1 MTESSENLFNQILAK
16 NPGIPAE
23 ELHSMVERK
32 KQESHG
38 LLSDE
43 GAVRLLAQQLAGL
56 SGQSINI
63 SDQRISS
70 VQAGLSDATI
80 SGEILSISQLR
91 EFQRSDGSV
100 GKLVRVKL
108 KDSSGA
114 ITCVLWDSTA
124 EIVEKEQLST
134 GSKLRLAHGDTR
146 LGLAGEVEFHL
157 GSRSNIEILSRT
169 PTIALAPISRET
181 QETSSSS
188 ISPGTV
194 RLRIRKLQRSRG
206 ENGPAW
212 ALCENADGL
221 TMAKFWDASME
232 TVLSMG
238 EGSVITIKNP
248 WMTERNGMVYLNA
261 GARSSITRETLV
273 DIESAPPVTIAS
285 IKPGNKLYTT
295 RGVVVERTDPREIE
309 TREGRRTRVSNIR
322 VEDGTGKIRVALW
335 DNHAQIVESLRMG
348 DAIRLTGIKA
358 RESSNGEL
366 EASTVFLTQI
376 DSYDNRLRQELEGN
390 CKIR

>member
-1 MTESSENLFNQILAK
+1 LTESSENLINHILAK
-16 NPGIPAE
+16 NPGMPRG
-23 ELHSMVERK
+23 ELLSLIERK

-43 GAVRLLAQQLAGL
+43 GAARLLAQQLAGL
-56 SGQSINI
+56 SGESVNI
-63 SDQRISS
+63 LDQRISS
-70 VQAGLSDATI
+70 IEAGLSDATI
-80 SGEILSISQLR
+80 SGEILSVSQLR

-100 GKLVRVKL
+100 GRLVRLKL
-108 KDSSGA
+108 RDGSGQ

-124 EIVEKEQLST
+124 EIVKKEQLGE
-134 GSKLRLAHGDTR
+134 GSKLRLAHGYTR

-157 GSRSNIEILSRT
+157 GSRSNIEVLTRT
-169 PTIALAPISRET
+169 PAKGLAF
-181 QETSSSS
+181 SSSDVRDS
-188 ISPGTV
+188 SPVNISPETV
-194 RLRIRKLQRSRG
+194 RVRIRKLQKSRG
-206 ENGPAW
+206 EKGPAW
-212 ALCENADGL
+212 ALCENEQGL
-221 TMAKFWDASME
+221 TMAKFWDDNME

-248 WMTERNGMVYLNA
+248 WVTERNGMVYLNA
-261 GARSSITRETLV
+261 GSKSSITKETHV
-273 DIESAPPVTIAS
+273 DIESPPPVTIAS
-285 IKPGNKLYTT
+285 IKPGPKLYTT

-322 VEDGTGKIRVALW
+322 VEDGTGRIRIALW
-335 DNHAQIVESLRMG
+335 DNHAQLVETLRMG

-376 DSYDNRLRQELEGN
+376 EKS
-390 CKIR
+390 

>member
-1 MTESSENLFNQILAK
+1 MTESSENLLNQILAK
-16 NPGIPAE
+16 NPGMPRE
-23 ELHSMVERK
+23 ELLSMVERK

-43 GAVRLLAQQLAGL
+43 GAARLLAQQLAGL

-108 KDSSGA
+108 KDGSGQ

-124 EIVEKEQLST
+124 EIVEKEQLSA
-134 GSKLRLAHGDTR
+134 GSELRLAHGYTR

-157 GSRSNIEILSRT
+157 GSRSSIEILSRT
-169 PTIALAPISRET
+169 AMSELALSSAVARESPPVT
-181 QETSSSS
+181 
-188 ISPGTV
+188 ISPETV
-194 RLRIRKLQRSRG
+194 RVRIRKLQRSRG

-212 ALCENADGL
+212 ALCENEEGL
-221 TMAKFWDASME
+221 TMAKFWDDNME

-238 EGSVITIKNP
+238 EGSIITIKNP
-248 WMTERNGMVYLNA
+248 WITERNGMVYLNA
-261 GARSSITRETLV
+261 GARSSITKETLV

-322 VEDGTGKIRVALW
+322 VEDGTGKIRIALW
-335 DNHAQIVESLRMG
+335 DNHAQLVESLRMG
-348 DAIRLTGIKA
+348 DAIKLTGIKA

-376 DSYDNRLRQELEGN
+376 EKS
-390 CKIR
+390 

>member
-1 MTESSENLFNQILAK
+1 MTESSENLLNQILAK
-16 NPGIPAE
+16 NLDMSRAE
-23 ELHSMVERK
+23 LLSMVERK

-56 SGQSINI
+56 SGQSVSI
-63 SDQRISS
+63 SDLRISS
-70 VQAGLSDATI
+70 VQAGLSDATF
-80 SGEILSISQLR
+80 SGEILSINQLR

-108 KDSSGA
+108 KDGSGQ
-114 ITCVLWDSTA
+114 ITCVLWDSMA
-124 EIVEKEQLST
+124 EIVEKEQLT
-134 GSKLRLAHGDTR
+134 IGSKLRLAHGYTR

-169 PTIALAPISRET
+169 TTTSPAFSSRET
-181 QETSSSS
+181 QESPSIN
-188 ISPGTV
+188 ISPETV
-194 RLRIRKLQRSRG
+194 RVRIKKLQKSRG

-212 ALCENADGL
+212 ALCENEEGL
-221 TMAKFWDASME
+221 MMAKFWDDNME

-261 GARSSITRETLV
+261 GAKSSITKETLV
-273 DIESAPPVTIAS
+273 DIESPPPVTIAS

-322 VEDGTGKIRVALW
+322 VEDGTGKIRIALW

-376 DSYDNRLRQELEGN
+376 EKS
-390 CKIR
+390 

>member
-1 MTESSENLFNQILAK
+1 MTETSENLLNQILTK
-16 NPGIPAE
+16 NPDMQRE
-23 ELHSMVERK
+23 ELLSMVERK

-56 SGQSINI
+56 SGQSVNI
-63 SDQRISS
+63 SDLRISS

-80 SGEILSISQLR
+80 SGEILAMSQLR
-91 EFQRSDGSV
+91 EFRRSDGSV
-100 GKLVRVKL
+100 GKLVRIKL
-108 KDSSGA
+108 KDGSGQ
-114 ITCVLWDSTA
+114 ITCVLWDSMA
-124 EIVEKEQLST
+124 EIVEKEQLTS
-134 GSKLRLAHGDTR
+134 GSKLRLAHGYTR
-146 LGLAGEVEFHL
+146 LGVAGEVEFHL
-157 GSRSNIEILSRT
+157 GSRSSIEVLTRT
-169 PTIALAPISRET
+169 PM
-181 QETSSSS
+181 TSPTLSSGAVQVSQSAS
-188 ISPGTV
+188 ILPETV
-194 RLRIRKLQRSRG
+194 RVRIRKLQKSRG

-212 ALCENADGL
+212 ALCENEEGL
-221 TMAKFWDASME
+221 TMAKFWDDNME

-238 EGSVITIKNP
+238 EGSIITIKNP
-248 WMTERNGMVYLNA
+248 WITERNGMVYLNA
-261 GARSSITRETLV
+261 GARSSIIKERLV
-273 DIESAPPVTIAS
+273 AIESPPPVTIAS
-285 IKPGNKLYTT
+285 IKPGPKLYTT

-322 VEDGTGKIRVALW
+322 VEDGTGKIRIALW

-376 DSYDNRLRQELEGN
+376 EKS
-390 CKIR
+390 

>member
-1 MTESSENLFNQILAK
+1 MIESSENLLTQILAK
-16 NPGIPAE
+16 NPDMQRE
-23 ELHSMVERK
+23 ELLSMVERK

-56 SGQSINI
+56 SGQSVNI
-63 SDQRISS
+63 SDLRISS
-70 VQAGLSDATI
+70 VQAGLSDTTI

-108 KDSSGA
+108 KDGSGQ

-124 EIVEKEQLST
+124 EIVEKEQLAT
-134 GSKLRLAHGDTR
+134 GSRLRLAHGYTR

-157 GSRSNIEILSRT
+157 GSRSSIEILSKT
-169 PTIALAPISRET
+169 PVIGPSLSSLET
-181 QETSSSS
+181 QQSASVG
-188 ISPGTV
+188 ISPETV
-194 RLRIRKLQRSRG
+194 RVRIRKLQKSRG

-212 ALCENADGL
+212 ALCENEEGL
-221 TMAKFWDASME
+221 TMAKFWDSNME

-248 WMTERNGMVYLNA
+248 WITERNGMVYLNA
-261 GARSSITRETLV
+261 GSRSSITKEAF
-273 DIESAPPVTIAS
+273 DIESPPPVTIAS
-285 IKPGNKLYTT
+285 IKPGPKLYTT

-322 VEDGTGKIRVALW
+322 VEDGTGKIRIALW
-335 DNHAQIVESLRMG
+335 DNHAQFVESLRMG

-358 RESSNGEL
+358 RESSTGEL

-376 DSYDNRLRQELEGN
+376 EKS
-390 CKIR
+390 

>member
-16 NPGIPAE
+16 NPGIPRE
-23 ELHSMVERK
+23 ELLSMVERK

-70 VQAGLSDATI
+70 IQAGLSDATI
-80 SGEILSISQLR
+80 SGEILSVSQLR

-100 GKLVRVKL
+100 GRLVRLKL
-108 KDSSGA
+108 RDGSGQ
-114 ITCVLWDSTA
+114 ITGVLWDSTA
-124 EIVEKEQLST
+124 EIVEKEQLGE
-134 GSKLRLAHGDTR
+134 GSKLRLAHGYTR

-194 RLRIRKLQRSRG
+194 RLRIRKL
-206 ENGPAW
+206 
-212 ALCENADGL
+212 
-221 TMAKFWDASME
+221 
-232 TVLSMG
+232 
-238 EGSVITIKNP
+238 
-248 WMTERNGMVYLNA
+248 
-261 GARSSITRETLV
+261 
-273 DIESAPPVTIAS
+273 
-285 IKPGNKLYTT
+285 
-295 RGVVVERTDPREIE
+295 
-309 TREGRRTRVSNIR
+309 
-322 VEDGTGKIRVALW
+322 
-335 DNHAQIVESLRMG
+335 
-348 DAIRLTGIKA
+348 
-358 RESSNGEL
+358 
-366 EASTVFLTQI
+366 
-376 DSYDNRLRQELEGN
+376 
-390 CKIR
+390 

>member
-1 MTESSENLFNQILAK
+1 M
-16 NPGIPAE
+16 
-23 ELHSMVERK
+23 
-32 KQESHG
+32 
-38 LLSDE
+38 
-43 GAVRLLAQQLAGL
+43 
-56 SGQSINI
+56 
-63 SDQRISS
+63 
-70 VQAGLSDATI
+70 
-80 SGEILSISQLR
+80 
-91 EFQRSDGSV
+91 
-100 GKLVRVKL
+100 
-108 KDSSGA
+108 
-114 ITCVLWDSTA
+114 A
-124 EIVEKEQLST
+124 EIVEKEQLT
-134 GSKLRLAHGDTR
+134 IGSKLRLAHGYTR

-169 PTIALAPISRET
+169 TTTSPAFSSRET
-181 QETSSSS
+181 QESPSIN
-188 ISPGTV
+188 ISPETV
-194 RLRIRKLQRSRG
+194 RVRIKKLQKSRG

-212 ALCENADGL
+212 ALCENEEGL
-221 TMAKFWDASME
+221 MMAKFWDDNME

-261 GARSSITRETLV
+261 GAKSSITKETLV
-273 DIESAPPVTIAS
+273 DIESPPPVTIAS

-322 VEDGTGKIRVALW
+322 VEDGTGKIRIALW

-376 DSYDNRLRQELEGN
+376 EKS
-390 CKIR
+390 

>member
-1 MTESSENLFNQILAK
+1 MTESSENLLNHILAK
-16 NPGIPAE
+16 NPGMVRE
-23 ELHSMVERK
+23 ELLSMVERK

-43 GAVRLLAQQLAGL
+43 GAMRLLAQQLAGL
-56 SGQSINI
+56 SGQLVNI

-91 EFQRSDGSV
+91 EFQRSDGSI

-108 KDSSGA
+108 KDGSGQ
-114 ITCVLWDSTA
+114 ITCVLWDSSA
-124 EIVEKEQLST
+124 EIVEKERLAT
-134 GSKLRLAHGDTR
+134 GSKLRLAHGYTR

-157 GSRSNIEILSRT
+157 GSRSIIEILSRT
-169 PTIALAPISRET
+169 PATELALSPAVA
-181 QETSSSS
+181 QE
-188 ISPGTV
+188 SPPVNLSPETV
-194 RLRIRKLQRSRG
+194 RVRIRKLQRSRG

-212 ALCENADGL
+212 ALCENEDGL
-221 TMAKFWDASME
+221 TMAKFWDDNME

-238 EGSVITIKNP
+238 EGSIITIKNP
-248 WMTERNGMVYLNA
+248 WITERNGMVYLNA
-261 GARSSITRETLV
+261 GSKSSITKETLV
-273 DIESAPPVTIAS
+273 DIKSPPPVTIAS
-285 IKPGNKLYTT
+285 IKPGPKLYTT

-335 DNHAQIVESLRMG
+335 DNHAQIVETLRMG

-376 DSYDNRLRQELEGN
+376 EKS
-390 CKIR
+390 

>member
-1 MTESSENLFNQILAK
+1 MTESSENLLNQILAK
-16 NPGIPAE
+16 NPGMRRE
-23 ELHSMVERK
+23 ELLSMIERK

-91 EFQRSDGSV
+91 EFQRPDGSV

-108 KDSSGA
+108 KDGSGQ

-124 EIVEKEQLST
+124 EIVEKEQLATRSE
-134 GSKLRLAHGDTR
+134 LRLAHGYTR

-157 GSRSNIEILSRT
+157 GSRSSIEILSRT
-169 PTIALAPISRET
+169 ATSELALGSAVARESPPVT
-181 QETSSSS
+181 
-188 ISPGTV
+188 ISPETV
-194 RLRIRKLQRSRG
+194 RVRIRKLQRSRG

-212 ALCENADGL
+212 ALCENEEGL
-221 TMAKFWDASME
+221 TMAKFWDDNME

-238 EGSVITIKNP
+238 EGSIITIKNP
-248 WMTERNGMVYLNA
+248 WITERNGMVYLNA
-261 GARSSITRETLV
+261 GARSSITKETLV

-295 RGVVVERTDPREIE
+295 RGVVVERTDPRVIE

-322 VEDGTGKIRVALW
+322 VEDGTGKIRIALW

-348 DAIRLTGIKA
+348 DAIKLTGIKA

-376 DSYDNRLRQELEGN
+376 EKS
-390 CKIR
+390 

>member
-1 MTESSENLFNQILAK
+1 MIESSENLLNQILAK
-16 NPGIPAE
+16 NPDMQRE
-23 ELHSMVERK
+23 ELLSMVERK

-56 SGQSINI
+56 SGQAVNI
-63 SDQRISS
+63 SDLRISS
-70 VQAGLSDATI
+70 IQAGLSDATI
-80 SGEILSISQLR
+80 SGEILSVSQLR

-108 KDSSGA
+108 KDGSGQ

-124 EIVEKEQLST
+124 EIVEKEQLAT
-134 GSKLRLAHGDTR
+134 GSKLRLAHGYTR

-157 GSRSNIEILSRT
+157 GSRSTIEILNRV
-169 PTIALAPISRET
+169 PTAGPLIDSGRI
-181 QETSSSS
+181 QENPSLN
-188 ISPGTV
+188 ISPESV
-194 RLRIRKLQRSRG
+194 RVRIRKLQRSRG

-212 ALCENADGL
+212 ALCENEQGL
-221 TMAKFWDASME
+221 TMAKFWDDNME
-232 TVLSMG
+232 AVLSMG
-238 EGSVITIKNP
+238 EGSIITIKNP

-261 GARSSITRETLV
+261 GARSSITKETLV
-273 DIESAPPVTIAS
+273 DIESPPPVTIAS
-285 IKPGNKLYTT
+285 IKPGPKLYTT
-295 RGVVVERTDPREIE
+295 RGVVIERTDAREIE

-335 DNHAQIVESLRMG
+335 DNLAQIVESLRMG

-376 DSYDNRLRQELEGN
+376 EKS
-390 CKIR
+390 

>member
-1 MTESSENLFNQILAK
+1 MTESSDNLLDHILEK
-16 NPGIPAE
+16 NPGMPRE
-23 ELHSMVERK
+23 ELLSLIERK

-56 SGQSINI
+56 SGQSVNM
-63 SDQRISS
+63 SDLRISS
-70 VQAGLSDATI
+70 VQTGLSDATI
-80 SGEILSISQLR
+80 SGEILLISQLR

-100 GKLVRVKL
+100 GKLVRIKL
-108 KDSSGA
+108 KDGSGQ

-124 EIVEKEQLST
+124 EIVEKQQLAT
-134 GSKLRLAHGDTR
+134 GCKLRLSHGYTR

-157 GSRSNIEILSRT
+157 GSRSHLEVLSKT
-169 PTIALAPISRET
+169 SPNGPAISSLLSQESPPATISAE
-181 QETSSSS
+181 
-188 ISPGTV
+188 TV
-194 RLRIRKLQRSRG
+194 RVRIRKLQKSRG

-212 ALCENADGL
+212 ALCENEDGL
-221 TMAKFWDASME
+221 TMAKFWDDNME

-248 WMTERNGMVYLNA
+248 WITERNGMVYLNA
-261 GARSSITRETLV
+261 GSRSSITKETLV
-273 DIESAPPVTIAS
+273 NIESPPPVTIAS
-285 IKPGNKLYTT
+285 IKPGPKLYTT

-309 TREGRRTRVSNIR
+309 TKEGRRTRVSNIR
-322 VEDGTGKIRVALW
+322 VEDGTGKIRIALW
-335 DNHAQIVESLRMG
+335 DNHAQFAESLRMG

-376 DSYDNRLRQELEGN
+376 EKS
-390 CKIR
+390 

>member
-1 MTESSENLFNQILAK
+1 MTESPENLLNHILAK
-16 NPGIPAE
+16 NPGMARE
-23 ELHSMVERK
+23 ELVSMVERK
-32 KQESHG
+32 KHESHG

-56 SGQSINI
+56 SGQSVNI
-63 SDQRISS
+63 SDLRISS

-80 SGEILSISQLR
+80 SGEILSMSQLR

-108 KDSSGA
+108 KDGSGQ
-114 ITCVLWDSTA
+114 ITCALWDSSA
-124 EIVEKEQLST
+124 EIVEKEQLAT
-134 GSKLRLAHGDTR
+134 GSKLRLSHGYTR

-169 PTIALAPISRET
+169 PATGLALGSGV
-181 QETSSSS
+181 QESPSVS
-188 ISPGTV
+188 ISPETV
-194 RLRIRKLQRSRG
+194 RVRIRKLQRSRG
-206 ENGPAW
+206 EKGPAW
-212 ALCENADGL
+212 ALCENEEGL
-221 TMAKFWDASME
+221 TMAKFWDDNME

-248 WMTERNGMVYLNA
+248 WITERNGMVYLNA
-261 GARSSITRETLV
+261 GARSSITKETPV
-273 DIESAPPVTIAS
+273 DIEIPPPVTIAS
-285 IKPGNKLYTT
+285 IKPGPKLYTT
-295 RGVVVERTDPREIE
+295 RGVVVERTDVREIE

-322 VEDGTGKIRVALW
+322 VEDGTGKIRIALW
-335 DNHAQIVESLRMG
+335 DDLAQIVESLRMG

-376 DSYDNRLRQELEGN
+376 EKS
-390 CKIR
+390 

>member
-1 MTESSENLFNQILAK
+1 MTESSDNLLNHILSK
-16 NPGIPAE
+16 NPGMPRE
-23 ELHSMVERK
+23 ELLSLIERK

-38 LLSDE
+38 LLSNE

-56 SGQSINI
+56 SGEAVNI

-70 VQAGLSDATI
+70 VQAGLSDTTI

-108 KDSSGA
+108 KDGSGQ

-124 EIVEKEQLST
+124 EIVEKEQLGD
-134 GSKLRLAHGDTR
+134 GSRLRLAHGYTR

-157 GSRSNIEILSRT
+157 GSRSNIEVLSRT
-169 PTIALAPISRET
+169 PSAGLALSSAGSQERVPASMSPET
-181 QETSSSS
+181 
-188 ISPGTV
+188 
-194 RLRIRKLQRSRG
+194 
-206 ENGPAW
+206 
-212 ALCENADGL
+212 
-221 TMAKFWDASME
+221 KFWDDNME
-232 TVLSMG
+232 TVLSIG

-248 WMTERNGMVYLNA
+248 LITERNGMVYLNA
-261 GARSSITRETLV
+261 GSRSSITKETLV
-273 DIESAPPVTIAS
+273 DIESPPPVTIAS
-285 IKPGNKLYTT
+285 IKPGPKLYTT

-358 RESSNGEL
+358 RKSSNGEL

-376 DSYDNRLRQELEGN
+376 EKS
-390 CKIR
+390 